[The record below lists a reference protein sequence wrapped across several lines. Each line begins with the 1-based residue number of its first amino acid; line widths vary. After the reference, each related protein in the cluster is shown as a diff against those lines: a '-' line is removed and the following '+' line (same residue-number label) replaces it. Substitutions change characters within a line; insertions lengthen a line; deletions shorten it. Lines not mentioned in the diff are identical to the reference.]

1 MNEGT
6 TRASRA
12 IIEVIVEI
20 PKGSRNKYE
29 MDERT
34 GAIRLDRVLYSSVHY
49 PTDYGF
55 IPDTRAPDGDH
66 LDVLVFTNEPTFP
79 GCHLTGR
86 AIGVLRMHDDKGED
100 DKILAVPVGDPRF
113 DLVTELRDISP
124 HWLLEIENFFA
135 TYKRLE
141 DKYTEITGWG
151 DAAEALEI
159 IEKCREDP
167 AERPVG

>member
-1 MNEGT
+1 MADE
-6 TRASRA
+6 TRLRPD
-12 IIEVIVEI
+12 VIDVMVEI

-29 MDERT
+29 YDEKI

-79 GCHLTGR
+79 GCFLTGR

-113 DLVTELRDISP
+113 DNVVELRDISP

-141 DKYTEITGWG
+141 DKLTEITGWG
-151 DAAEALEI
+151 DSVEAIAIIDRCRAAEQAAQA
-159 IEKCREDP
+159 P
-167 AERPVG
+167 